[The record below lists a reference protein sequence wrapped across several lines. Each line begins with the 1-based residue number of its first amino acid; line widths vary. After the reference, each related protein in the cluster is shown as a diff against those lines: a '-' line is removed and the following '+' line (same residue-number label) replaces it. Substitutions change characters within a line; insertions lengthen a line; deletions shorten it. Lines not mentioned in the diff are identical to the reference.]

1 MILRSCFGLLV
12 LFYAVAVAWAQGS
25 VSDLSGEQNSK
36 FLTPNQLDRWLF
48 EGEEGETIIAHV
60 VTRDFDPILG
70 LSRRD
75 AKDEKPLIEVD
86 DDGSESR
93 FAIRL
98 PSKGKF
104 EIRVNAFKFQGG
116 GNYTL
121 QVQRFR
127 ASPLELGKPLVGM
140 LDRQG
145 KGYHYFPGVKGR
157 LLVPELRGA
166 SSDELQI
173 LDSKGR
179 KTKGWQGT
187 AVLEETGE
195 AYIIVTG
202 QPHQRYDLVL
212 REAQRHKLA
221 EEKELSGTLARGEGA
236 VWSFQGKPGDFRLLE
251 IEKTG
256 ELQTQLI
263 LAPQDKNTEQ
273 QLRRDAR
280 PELEFLPVANRG
292 GKQRYAVI
300 LGRAGLY
307 QLQLVAAAAVTYKV
321 TMRDP
326 SVPLTIEKEEKGEL
340 PVGGAVFYQF
350 ETTAGQLLQ
359 LTLTSSQ
366 FVPQLRLYDDQGR
379 LAANSSDDPD
389 TLTARITHMA
399 VSDGIYRLQVSSV
412 GDGGGGDF
420 RQALNTA
427 KVAEL
432 QLGERAKG
440 TLADGATDFRAFEGK
455 EGQTVILSVR
465 SSSFEPTVS
474 LRGPGGVLLA
484 ADDQENAA
492 TGKLLAIQL
501 PKSGRYMVWI
511 GSRRGA
517 GDYTVRL
524 IDGD

>member
-1 MILRSCFGLLV
+1 MILRSCLGLLV
-12 LFYAVAVAWAQGS
+12 ISFAAAVAWAQGS
-25 VSDLSGEQNSK
+25 VSDLSKEQNSK

-48 EGEEGETIIAHV
+48 EGEKGETIIVHV
-60 VTRDFDPILG
+60 ETRDFDPILG
-70 LSRRD
+70 LARRD
-75 AKDEKPLIEVD
+75 AKDEKPLVEVD
-86 DDGSESR
+86 DTGSESR

-98 PSKGKF
+98 PEKGKF

-121 QVQRFR
+121 HFQRFR
-127 ASPLELGKPLVGM
+127 ASPLELGKPLVGL

-166 SSDELQI
+166 SSDQLQI

-179 KTKGWQGT
+179 KTDGWQET
-187 AVLEETGE
+187 AVLEESGE
-195 AYIIVTG
+195 SYIIITG

-212 REAQRHKLA
+212 REAQRHDLA
-221 EEKELSGTLARGEGA
+221 DGKDQSGKLARGEAA
-236 VWSFQGKPGDFRLLE
+236 VLSFQGKPGDFRLLE

-256 ELQTQLI
+256 ELQSQLI
-263 LAPQDKNTEQ
+263 YAPLDKSSEQ
-273 QLRRDAR
+273 ELRRDAR
-280 PELEFLPVANRG
+280 PELEYLPVANRG

-307 QLQLVAAAAVTYKV
+307 QLQLVAAAAVTYKL

-326 SVPLTIEKEEKGEL
+326 SVPLTIDKEEKGEL

-350 ETTAGQLLQ
+350 ETKAGQLLQ
-359 LTLTSSQ
+359 LSLTSGQ
-366 FVPQLRLYDDQGR
+366 FVPKLRLYDDQGR
-379 LAANSSDDPD
+379 LTAASSDDPD
-389 TLTARITHMA
+389 TLTARITHMT
-399 VSDGIYRLQVSSV
+399 VSGGIYRLQVSSL
-412 GDGGGGDF
+412 GDGGGGEF
-420 RQALNTA
+420 RQVLNTA

-440 TLADGATDFRAFEGK
+440 TLPDGATDFRSFEGK

-465 SSSFEPTVS
+465 SDSFEPTVS

-484 ADDQENAA
+484 ADEQQNTA